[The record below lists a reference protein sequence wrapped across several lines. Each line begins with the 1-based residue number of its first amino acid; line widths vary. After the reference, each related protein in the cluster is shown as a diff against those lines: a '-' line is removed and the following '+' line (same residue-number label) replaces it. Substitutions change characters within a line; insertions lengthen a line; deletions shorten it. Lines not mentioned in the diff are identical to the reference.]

1 MRLTFRADKIRVLL
15 AAAESRW
22 SLGLRRRFRVKDPAG
37 FWLVGDQGVYLMHN
51 GKATKHKQIVYAQE
65 CNPETMP
72 FDQWWAAKRDSF
84 GDDDGLEFIDAG
96 LVRDAVAA
104 NSPLIF
110 EFTET
115 TMSVFIEKRAH

>member
-1 MRLTFRADKIRVLL
+1 
-15 AAAESRW
+15 
-22 SLGLRRRFRVKDPAG
+22 
-37 FWLVGDQGVYLMHN
+37 MHN
-51 GKATKHKQIVYAQE
+51 GKATKHKQIVYAHE

-84 GDDDGLEFIDAG
+84 GDDDGREFIGAC

-104 NSPLIF
+104 DSPLIF

-115 TMSVFIEKRAH
+115 TISAFIEKRAH

>member
-1 MRLTFRADKIRVLL
+1 
-15 AAAESRW
+15 
-22 SLGLRRRFRVKDPAG
+22 
-37 FWLVGDQGVYLMHN
+37 
-51 GKATKHKQIVYAQE
+51 
-65 CNPETMP
+65 MP